1 MYAGEV
7 NFPKFKRL
15 PLSYQQEI
23 PSFIPENA
31 YSAAFGLQWNTWV
44 NTQLDSH
51 TGLPITA
58 DRTERMFGPLYWSLP
73 GKQVLEAGCGA
84 GRFTQILLKQGAVV
98 TAFDISSAVYSNQLN
113 NVHSERLRLFRGSIT
128 DIPIEV
134 NSFDI
139 VFCPGVVQHTP
150 NPKETIYSLWAQVKP
165 GGFLIFDQ
173 YRHNFST
180 WMRTAWLVRLL
191 LRNFKPEQNIK
202 ITNLLVKCW
211 YPIHRAVAPYR
222 LLEKILFR
230 VSPITVHF
238 NGYPSLSSEDQLA
251 WAQLATHDN
260 LTDYYKH
267 QTTLRK
273 LKGIIKDFDTSEE
286 YFRVKD
292 YTIEVRLRKA
302 PVGQKVETIPEIV
315 YLKSSKH
322 PSG

>member
-1 MYAGEV
+1 V
-7 NFPKFKRL
+7 NFPKFNRP

-23 PSFIPENA
+23 PSFIPEES

-51 TGLPITA
+51 TGLSITA
-58 DRTERMFGPLYWSLP
+58 DRTKRMFGPLYSSLP

-84 GRFTQILLKQGAVV
+84 GRFTEILLKQGAFVS
-98 TAFDISSAVYSNQLN
+98 AFDISSAVYSNQVNNLN
-113 NVHSERLRLFRGSIT
+113 STRLRLFRGSVI
-128 DIPIEV
+128 DIPIEIE
-134 NSFDI
+134 SFDI

-150 NPKETIYSLWAQVKP
+150 NPKETIRSLWAQVKP
-165 GGFLIFDQ
+165 GGNLIFDQ

-180 WMRTAWLVRLL
+180 WTRTTWLVRLL
-191 LRNFKPEQNIK
+191 LRAFKPDQNLK
-202 ITNLLVKCW
+202 ITNLLVKWW
-211 YPIHRAVAPYR
+211 YPIHRAIAPYR

-230 VSPITVHF
+230 FSPITVHF

-267 QTTLRK
+267 QTTLKK
-273 LKGIIKDFDTSEE
+273 LKSIVNDLEASGE
-286 YFRVKD
+286 YYLVKA
-292 YTIEVRLRKA
+292 YTIEVRLQKA
-302 PVGQKVETIPEIV
+302 LVGKKSKKDQEVIFQ
-315 YLKSSKH
+315 KSSDL